1 MEKNRLI
8 IDQFSITKFHEL
20 YIEII
25 NSKKNDMNYSTEVEL
40 IKKNLIIT
48 IDNEQ
53 ECINLL
59 RNLINK
65 DKNKK
70 MDDIALEYRNMDEMM
85 NDEDMEVDEE
95 G

>member
-1 MEKNRLI
+1 LEKNRLI